1 MNNVAMNGWMGP
13 VEVNETPK
21 MTNNNAI
28 EGSSLPKANVMTKT
42 VGMPGEQRCNGNV
55 LVRHWALKV
64 VTGQRSTGVHVVLK
78 QAAHLDR
85 HWGVAYG
92 HSGTAAH
99 VAVPGVHIVLHHA
112 ALTHDKNNVK
122 SIFEPDFF

>member
-1 MNNVAMNGWMGP
+1 MGP

-42 VGMPGEQRCNGNV
+42 VGMPGEQRCNGKV

-85 HWGVAYG
+85 HWGVA
-92 HSGTAAH
+92 TAT
-99 VAVPGVHIVLHHA
+99 VVPLHTSQYRGYTSCYIMPH
-112 ALTHDKNNVK
+112 LPMTK
-122 SIFEPDFF
+122 IM